1 MTATS
6 IARRGVARTREVEPP
21 GRVDDLLAA
30 LGPGGF
36 AWLHGD
42 AGFVTAGI
50 AARVPPSKVGAALTG
65 MEVDDSVCVEGSGAL
80 AVGALPFRDPFAG
93 SLVIPARVEGV
104 SRDGRAWVTEIGTS
118 PQLVARGPEPSRYE
132 IASVQGREQWRRN
145 VDALLGAIAAGRLE
159 KAVLAREVRVTA
171 DAPFDVVGVL
181 SRLAGR
187 EAGCI
192 VFASGGF
199 VGATPELLV
208 RRTGNTVISRPMA
221 GTVRR
226 AATAKADD
234 NVARE
239 LVASTKDGREHRLVV
254 DVVVERLRAAGVQ
267 VGPVP
272 APDVVRL
279 PSVSHLAT
287 AITGRVGPSDAPSAL
302 DLACALHPT
311 PAVGGAPCDAALAA
325 LAELEGFDRGRYA
338 GPVGW
343 VNAAGDGEWAVAL
356 RCAEL
361 DGNRARL
368 FAGAGIVAGS
378 DPDTEWIETQA
389 KFETMLRALVQP

>member
-1 MTATS
+1 VTATS
-6 IARRGVARTREVEPP
+6 IGRRAVARTREVEPP
-21 GRVDDLLAA
+21 ARVDDLLGA

-36 AWLHGD
+36 AWLHDG

-50 AARVPPSKVGAALTG
+50 AARVPPSEVGAALTSI
-65 MEVDDSVCVEGSGAL
+65 EVDDPVCVEGSGAL
-80 AVGALPFRDPFAG
+80 AVGALPFRDPLDG
-93 SLVIPARVEGV
+93 SLVIPARIQGV

-118 PQLVARGPEPSRYE
+118 QQPVARGPEPSWYE
-132 IASVQGREQWRRN
+132 IASVQGRERWSRN

-171 DAPFDVVGVL
+171 DVPFDVVGVL
-181 SRLAGR
+181 SRLAAR

-192 VFASGGF
+192 VFASDGF

-208 RRTGNTVISRPMA
+208 RRTGNTVVSRPMA

-226 AATAKADD
+226 AATVEADRHA
-234 NVARE
+234 ARE

-254 DVVVERLRAAGVQ
+254 DAVVERLRATGVQ

-287 AITGRVGPSDAPSAL
+287 AISGRVNASDGPSAL

-343 VNAAGDGEWAVAL
+343 VNAARDGEWAVAL

-361 DGNRARL
+361 DANQARL

-378 DPDTEWIETQA
+378 DPDAEWIETQA
-389 KFETMLRALVQP
+389 KLEAMLRALVQP